1 MNITKKLSLGYH
13 KQNKR
18 LWLTGSLLKTAALS
32 AGKGYSAKYSD
43 STITITPAT
52 GEGQT
57 NVVSN
62 TARGAVI
69 DLVNKRVTE
78 SFGDYSFVE
87 VIASNGKIVVRG
99 YLAEAKIA
107 QREGDFKRRVKT
119 GEALRKGGAFVGMG
133 LLCQSVARGLNAAG
147 LKTAHR
153 WSNEYS
159 DVAAAVN
166 LSGEIWDTAA
176 PDATMVVDDI
186 YQLDFT
192 KVPTLDVLVM
202 GSPCPAFSSANVGGK
217 KNGNG
222 DVWNKDAGTIFQPIL
237 QLVSAANPSIVVLE
251 NSKFMVGSIFDH
263 ILSEVMERYGY
274 RASETILNGQ
284 HSGDFER
291 RERLCRVWVSKGLP
305 ELDLENLPRVENER
319 TVADVLEPISLDDPR
334 WARRKYLEAKDA
346 ETHNNHQFTKVC
358 LTDNKLPVFTASY
371 AKIQADSPHLA
382 HPERPLETRIFTPS
396 EHCNVR
402 DIDGSLKAALLSLE
416 NGTLPEGKS
425 SRGSATLC
433 HRLLGNSC
441 APRAWEAVGVRLGSW
456 ALGLAAEKEI
466 APAAPLAASGMV
478 ASNEPAFDG
487 EHQYAMAI

>member
-1 MNITKKLSLGYH
+1 MNITKKLSLGFH
-13 KQNKR
+13 KNNKR
-18 LWLTGSLLKTAALS
+18 LWLTGSLLDAASLP
-32 AGKGYSAKYSD
+32 AGKGYACEYSD
-43 STITITPAT
+43 ATITIFPVT
-52 GEGQT
+52 GESQT

-69 DLVNKRVTE
+69 DLVNRRVTE
-78 SFGDYSFVE
+78 SFADFSHVVVTAADE
-87 VIASNGKIVVRG
+87 KLIVSG
-99 YLAEAKIA
+99 HLAEAKIS

-119 GEALRKGGAFVGMG
+119 GEPLRKGGAFVGLG

-166 LSGEIWDTAA
+166 LGGEIWDTAA

-217 KNGNG
+217 KRGNG
-222 DVWNKDAGTIFQPIL
+222 DIWNKDAGTIFQPIL
-237 QLVSAANPSIVVLE
+237 QLVSAANPCVVVLE
-251 NSKFMVGSIFDH
+251 NSKYMVGSIFDH

-305 ELDLENLPRVENER
+305 ELDLENLPKVENER
-319 TVADVLEPISLDDPR
+319 TVADVLEPISMDDPR

-358 LTDNKLPVFTASY
+358 LTDNKTPVFAASY
-371 AKIQADSPHLA
+371 GKIQADTPHIA

-402 DIDGSLKAALLSLE
+402 EIDGSLKDALLSLE

-425 SRGSATLC
+425 SRGSSTEA

-456 ALGLAAEKEI
+456 ALGLAVEKDM
-466 APAAPLAASGMV
+466 ASAAPLIESMVESKDASIV
-478 ASNEPAFDG
+478 EEF
-487 EHQYAMAI
+487 QYAMAI